1 MYDVICLG
9 SATIDIF
16 LTIHQRLKSVS
27 YGSKV
32 LVKDLEIFTGGGGTN
47 AAVALSRLGL
57 KVGFLGKV
65 GDDHN
70 GEMILKELEKEKV
83 RVLKTK
89 LSKEHMTSLSMI
101 LKSELEQD
109 RVIYTYKGASDDLGW
124 NDVGKLETKWIYL
137 GTLLGKSFRTA
148 ERLVGF
154 CKKNKIKVMFNP
166 STYLAAKGTD
176 YLKRI
181 LSGTNIIVL
190 NKSEAKLLLKTK
202 KNNIKFLLKKLK
214 EKIKDVVVI
223 TEGAKGVHVY
233 DGKFMYS
240 MGSHKIKVMHTA
252 GAGDAFNS
260 GFLAGIAKGLG
271 VEKALELGMAE
282 SASVIQ
288 KYGTKNGLVNY
299 NQALKFI
306 KSHKKN
312 ILKVLRN
319 QKISG
324 TSKN

>member
-1 MYDVICLG
+1 MFDVICLG

-32 LVKDLEIFTGGGGTN
+32 LVKDLEMFTGGGGTN

-57 KVGFLGKV
+57 RTGFLGKV

-70 GEMILKELEKEKV
+70 GEMILKELEKEKIK
-83 RVLKTK
+83 VLKTK
-89 LSKEHMTSLSMI
+89 LSKKHMTSLSMI

-124 NDVGKLETKWIYL
+124 EFGKLNTKWIYL
-137 GTLLGKSFRTA
+137 GTLLGKSFKTA
-148 ERLVGF
+148 EKLVSF
-154 CKKNKIKVMFNP
+154 CQKNKIKVLFNP
-166 STYLAAKGTD
+166 STYLAAKGTG

-214 EKIKDVVVI
+214 EKVKEIVVI

-233 DGKFMYS
+233 DGDYMYS
-240 MGSHKIKVMHTA
+240 MDSHKVKVVHTA

-260 GFLAGIAKGLG
+260 GFLAGIVKGLG

-306 KSHKKN
+306 KSQKRKIKK
-312 ILKVLRN
+312 V
-319 QKISG
+319 KI
-324 TSKN
+324 

>member
-1 MYDVICLG
+1 MFDVICLG

-32 LVKDLEIFTGGGGTN
+32 LVKDLEMFTGGGGTN

-57 KVGFLGKV
+57 NVGFLGKV

-83 RVLKTK
+83 KVLKTK
-89 LSKEHMTSLSMI
+89 LSKKHMTSLSMI

-109 RVIYTYKGASDDLGW
+109 RVIYTYKGASDDLGSD
-124 NDVGKLETKWIYL
+124 DVGKLATKWIYF
-137 GTLLGKSFRTA
+137 GTLLGKSFKTA
-148 ERLVGF
+148 EKLVGF
-154 CKKNKIKVMFNP
+154 CQKKGIKVLFNP
-166 STYLAAKGTD
+166 STYLAAKGTG
-176 YLKRI
+176 YLRKI
-181 LSGTNIIVL
+181 LAGTNIIVL
-190 NKSEAKLLLKTK
+190 NKSEAKLLLRTRN
-202 KNNIKFLLKKLK
+202 NNIKFLLKELK
-214 EKIKDVVVI
+214 EKVKEIVVV

-233 DGKFMYS
+233 DGDYMYS
-240 MGSHKIKVMHTA
+240 MGSYKVKVVHTA

-260 GFLAGIAKGLG
+260 GFLAGIAKGLD
-271 VEKALELGMAE
+271 VERALELGMAE

-288 KYGTKNGLVNY
+288 KYGTKNGLVGY

-306 KSHKKN
+306 KSHKK
-312 ILKVLRN
+312 
-319 QKISG
+319 KIS
-324 TSKN
+324 KVRI